1 MTKKGSSRGGLS
13 GSAARVAEDP
23 IGQRLQ
29 EISILT
35 RQIERKLGEVL
46 EVNATDLAAMEQL
59 ITHGPLTPGVLA
71 TQLGVTTAAS
81 TQITDRLE
89 RAGHVSRERHD
100 ADRRKVLVVP
110 AVASVQRA
118 LAEMTPAFN
127 DLEALFGQLSATER
141 KVIERFLGQL
151 VELYRAAVRP
161 ARSEE

>member
-59 ITHGPLTPGVLA
+59 MTHGPLTPGVLA

-100 ADRRKVLVVP
+100 
-110 AVASVQRA
+110 
-118 LAEMTPAFN
+118 
-127 DLEALFGQLSATER
+127 
-141 KVIERFLGQL
+141 
-151 VELYRAAVRP
+151 
-161 ARSEE
+161 